1 MSNIISSHTKRH
13 IIKYKYGVKV
23 PKRFK
28 GAIKYYQETA
38 TPSGSWEFD
47 NIAYHRKFPDD
58 DWGLKVL
65 WDTGKE
71 KC

>member
-1 MSNIISSHTKRH
+1 MHSDNELMNYTDFINIFNYSNQGE
-13 IIKYKYGVKV
+13 YNM
-23 PKRFK
+23 
-28 GAIKYYQETA
+28 
-38 TPSGSWEFD
+38 WEFD

-71 KC
+71 KCEHMNTKKGI